1 MNQFTKLNFAGDA
14 TEKNYYVKFTSRVD
28 KFTDIIKIAIIII
41 KKKCENTRYYVLKC
55 SFCLYFL
62 I

>member
-14 TEKNYYVKFTSRVD
+14 TEKNYYVQFTSRVD

-41 KKKCENTRYYVLKC
+41 KKKNVKILDIMY
-55 SFCLYFL
+55 
-62 I
+62 